1 MATQA
6 TYLTNIRSKLDET
19 TSGQW
24 SDTELRTWINE
35 AARDIARRT
44 ESLQTYEEINVSANT
59 QEYTVN
65 DGCLRVHRVEWRPTG
80 SSNVYPL
87 EYRDFNSMDAVWWA
101 SQTTAKGY
109 PTFYTMWGY
118 PPTLKIVLYPTPSEA
133 GKLKVFFY
141 QTASNLATDGSAAGS
156 TVQVP
161 SGYEDLIESYVEYVA
176 LRKDRD
182 PRWQESRAIYMDSLQ
197 EMIDQTRRWTDQGDF
212 IQIGSS
218 HIPGWLW
225 GGEY

>member
-24 SDTELRTWINE
+24 SDSELRSWINE
-35 AARDIARRT
+35 AARDIARRSET
-44 ESLQTYEEINVSANT
+44 LQSYEEINVTANT
-59 QEYTVN
+59 QEYTLN
-65 DGCLRVHRVEWRPTG
+65 DGCLRVYRVEWRPTA

-101 SQTTAKGY
+101 SQTTSKGY

-118 PPTLKIVLYPTPSEA
+118 PPTLKIVLYPTPSEV

-141 QTASNLATDGSAAGS
+141 QTSSDLATDGSAAGS

-161 SGYEDLIESYVEYVA
+161 AGYEDLLEYYVEFVA

-182 PRWQESRAIYMDSLQ
+182 PRWQEARALYMDALNDML
-197 EMIDQTRRWTDQGDF
+197 ETTERWTDQGDF
-212 IQIGSS
+212 IQVGQR
-218 HIPGWLW
+218 HLPGWLW
-225 GGEY
+225 GSDY

>member
-6 TYLTNIRSKLDET
+6 TYLTNVRSKLDET

-24 SDTELRTWINE
+24 SDTELRGWINE

-44 ESLQTYEEINVSANT
+44 ETLQTYEEINVTANT
-59 QEYTVN
+59 QEYTLN
-65 DGCLRVHRVEWRPTG
+65 DGCLRVHRVEWRPTA

-87 EYRDFNSMDAVWWA
+87 EYRDFNSMDAVWWS
-101 SQTTAKGY
+101 SQTTSKGY

-141 QTASNLATDGSAAGS
+141 QTATNLATDGTAAGS

-161 SGYEDLIESYVEYVA
+161 IGYEDLIEAYVEFVA

-182 PRWQESRAIYMDSLQ
+182 PRWQESRAIYMDSLN
-197 EMIDQTRRWTDQGDF
+197 EMIDTTRRWTDQGDF
-212 IQIGSS
+212 IQISGS
-218 HIPGWLW
+218 HVPGWLW
-225 GGEY
+225 GGDY